1 MPSECII
8 SFDSLSN
15 TGRPGFLSHKH
26 EIILISLKV
35 SINEILFLIPTSQM
49 EETVLERLTDFPRV
63 PLAAEPDPLAQSS
76 FYCAVSKDHTRRERE
91 GMVLRTAR

>member
-1 MPSECII
+1 
-8 SFDSLSN
+8 
-15 TGRPGFLSHKH
+15 
-26 EIILISLKV
+26 
-35 SINEILFLIPTSQM
+35 M